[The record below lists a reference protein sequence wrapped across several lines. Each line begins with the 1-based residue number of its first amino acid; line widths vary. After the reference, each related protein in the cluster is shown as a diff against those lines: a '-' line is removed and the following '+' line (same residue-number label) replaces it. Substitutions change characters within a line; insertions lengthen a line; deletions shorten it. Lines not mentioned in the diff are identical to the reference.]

1 MVFDHYRAAIDL
13 LIAEI
18 TRMPEDAQILLEQLQ
33 LTLARI
39 DQEGRQPP
47 PDLVALRDWIAETMA
62 ARGEDGPPPGLPE
75 HFMDWRER
83 RWER

>member
-33 LTLARI
+33 RTLAQMEEEG
-39 DQEGRQPP
+39 QEPP
-47 PDLVALRDWIAETMA
+47 ADLIALRDWVAQTIAE
-62 ARGEDGPPPGLPE
+62 RGEDEPPPELPE

-83 RWER
+83 RWVR